1 MTSLFKNVTI
11 VGASGSI
18 DNILLDG
25 LFASSQFNIT
35 IVSRVSP
42 NKLKALF
49 PQNVAFLESDFS
61 KVGLEAAFK
70 NQDLVISTVGAMG
83 FRQHEK
89 VVDAAMHAG
98 VKWFILSEYPN
109 DIPADPILGLFEF
122 FREKTPMVCYVQTKE
137 AEGLSW
143 TAIAASGT
151 FDCGL
156 RNKFLEFDVANRA
169 ATIWNGGDKNREI
182 TYKKEPTQSVVSIL
196 QHPEEARNRCYYV
209 HSVEI
214 TQPEMLAAMER
225 AQEAK
230 WTIVDTTT
238 DTQVGEA
245 SKKLETGDAS
255 SAFALIR
262 ATATAFGNTP
272 DLDAKSRS
280 KKTV

>member
-1 MTSLFKNVTI
+1 MTSSFKTVAI

-35 IVSRVSP
+35 VVSRLSP

-49 PQNVAFLESDFS
+49 PHNVAFLKSDLS
-61 KVGLEAAFK
+61 NVGLEAAFK
-70 NQDLVISTVGAMG
+70 NQDFVIGSMG
-83 FRQHEK
+83 FRQHKK
-89 VVDAAMHAG
+89 VVDAAVRAG
-98 VKWFILSEYPN
+98 VKWFILSNFPN
-109 DIPADPILGLFEF
+109 DTLDYPILGLLHF
-122 FREKTPMVCYVQTKE
+122 FREKTQLVSYLQDKE
-137 AEGLSW
+137 VEGLSW
-143 TAIAASGT
+143 TAIAASGL

-156 RNKFLEFDVANRA
+156 RNKFLEFDVATRT
-169 ATIWNGGDKNREI
+169 ATIWNGGDKNRGI
-182 TYKKEPTQSVVSIL
+182 TYEKEPTQSVISIL

-214 TQPEMLAAMER
+214 TQLEMLAAVEK

-230 WTIVDTTT
+230 WAIVDTTT

-272 DLDAKSRS
+272 DLDAKSRN

>member
-1 MTSLFKNVTI
+1 MTSSFKNVAI

-35 IVSRVSP
+35 VVSRLSP
-42 NKLKALF
+42 NKLKPLF
-49 PQNVAFLESDFS
+49 PQNVAFLKADLSN
-61 KVGLEAAFK
+61 VGLEAAFK
-70 NQDLVISTVGAMG
+70 NQDFVISTVGSVG
-83 FRQHEK
+83 FRQHKK
-89 VVDAAMHAG
+89 VVDAAVRAG
-98 VKWFILSEYPN
+98 VKWFILSNLPN
-109 DIPADPILGLFEF
+109 DTLDYPIPGLFHF
-122 FREKTPMVCYVQTKE
+122 FREKTVLVYYLQNKE
-137 AEGLSW
+137 AEDLSW
-143 TAIAASGT
+143 TAIAASGL

-156 RNKFLEFDVANRA
+156 RNKFLEFDVANRT
-169 ATIWNGGDKNREI
+169 ATIWNGGDNDCEI
-182 TYKKEPTQSVVSIL
+182 TYEKEPTQSVISIL

-214 TQPEMLAAMER
+214 TQPEMLAVVEK

-245 SKKLETGDAS
+245 SMKLENGDAS

-262 ATATAFGNTP
+262 ATATAYGNTP
-272 DLDAKSRS
+272 DLDAKSRN